1 MEHTVSNDPFKRAEA
16 QYASLKKQLATKRIT
31 QDQFD
36 VAMKQLMI
44 QDAQGRYWTIG
55 PASGKWHVHDGK
67 NWIEAD
73 PANPPPIAPPIV
85 ASRLNRTNLLSI
97 VVASV
102 IAGLCMFGLI
112 FPILTTNSNLI
123 FSNQASGIAS
133 PMTALALIETATP
146 VPPTLTLPPSPT
158 PLPTDTATPTAT
170 FTPSP
175 TPLPLSP
182 TATPTQ
188 TPIPPTATLT
198 STPTPTPTPT
208 ATSTPTITP
217 IPAGLYVTN
226 VRLEPPPKR
235 SEDLS
240 FYVTFQNTTHRT
252 QLYRWIVYVYRAEN
266 PRYSMTETTPILTE
280 IPVGSVEQKALGIY
294 RTGVGLCEDLFVRV
308 AWLDENRVAH
318 FFNQPNGK
326 IYELPFTV
334 CQ

>member
-1 MEHTVSNDPFKRAEA
+1 VSNDPFKRAEA

-31 QDQFD
+31 QEQFD

-73 PANPPPIAPPIV
+73 PANPPPIVPPVAAP
-85 ASRLNRTNLLSI
+85 RLNRANLISI
-97 VVASV
+97 LVASV
-102 IAGLCMFGLI
+102 IALLCMFGLV
-112 FPILTTNSNLI
+112 FPILTNNLDQVL
-123 FSNQASGIAS
+123 FNQASVV
-133 PMTALALIETATP
+133 ATP
-146 VPPTLTLPPSPT
+146 LTVITLAETVTPSPQPSPT
-158 PLPTDTATPTAT
+158 FFPTDTATPTTT
-170 FTPSP
+170 FTASP
-175 TPLPLSP
+175 TPLPPSP

-188 TPIPPTATLT
+188 TPIPPTPTATPT
-198 STPTPTPTPT
+198 ATMTPTPTP
-208 ATSTPTITP
+208 TSTPTITP

-235 SEDLS
+235 GEDVS
-240 FYVTFQNTTHRT
+240 FYVTFQNTTNRT

-280 IPVGSVEQKALGIY
+280 IPAGTVEQKALGIY

>member
-1 MEHTVSNDPFKRAEA
+1 MSSDPFKRAEA

-73 PANPPPIAPPIV
+73 PANPPPITPPVVAP
-85 ASRLNRTNLLSI
+85 RLNRTNLLSI

-102 IAGLCMFGLI
+102 IAILCMFGLV
-112 FPILTTNSNLI
+112 FPLLTTNPNLI
-123 FSNQASGIAS
+123 FSNQASVIAS
-133 PMTALALIETATP
+133 PITELALIETATP

-175 TPLPLSP
+175 TPLPPTP

-188 TPIPPTATLT
+188 TPTT
-198 STPTPTPTPT
+198 TPTPT
-208 ATSTPTITP
+208 ATRTPTPTASATPTITP
-217 IPAGLYVTN
+217 IPPGLYVTN
-226 VRLEPPPKR
+226 LRLEPSPPKR
-235 SEDLS
+235 GEDIS
-240 FYVTFQNTTHRT
+240 FYVTFQNTTNRT

-280 IPVGSVEQKALGIY
+280 IPIGSVEQKALGIY
-294 RTGVGLCEDLFVRV
+294 RTGVGLCEDLFARV

-326 IYELPFTV
+326 LYELPFTV